1 MILKMTQI
9 EASKRPEVSDILL
22 LLTKDDQQV
31 SRYTAFPLINSDTLK
46 STPPINGQIFLHIN
60 RF

>member
-9 EASKRPEVSDILL
+9 EASKRPEASDILL

-31 SRYTAFPLINSDTLK
+31 SRYTAFSLINSDTQTK
-46 STPPINGQIFLHIN
+46 STHSINGKIFLI
-60 RF
+60 

>member
-31 SRYTAFPLINSDTLK
+31 SRYTAFSLINSDTQTK
-46 STPPINGQIFLHIN
+46 STHSINGKIF
-60 RF
+60 